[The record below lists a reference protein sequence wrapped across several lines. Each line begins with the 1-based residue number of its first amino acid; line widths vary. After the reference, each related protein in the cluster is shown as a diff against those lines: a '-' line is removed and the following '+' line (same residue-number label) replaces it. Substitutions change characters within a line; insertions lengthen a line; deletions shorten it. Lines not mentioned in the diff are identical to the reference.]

1 MGRLVGVARVRRLVV
16 HVGGWRWAGF
26 PGPSCPRAAAF
37 LPDHAQ
43 LALAT
48 ADGLGGEG
56 QREAQQVHFTPEGI
70 YLGGLLKKK
79 EREGMGGRKMKT
91 NDRKV
96 RERAEK
102 RVKRAEREMKTER
115 VERKIICHLRQR
127 IKASRRESYQ
137 ATRRETALLKCWHS
151 AVCESVRM
159 CALSGAGRKLGPFF
173 RIEGVYMSNSSDL
186 APSAFSANKGQLR
199 QLLFWA
205 CESLVCRHAGAEH
218 RISSENALV

>member
-1 MGRLVGVARVRRLVV
+1 MSEAGGGRGFLAPPAPEPPPFSQTTPSWLLRLLMDLEERARGRRSKSTL
-16 HVGGWRWAGF
+16 
-26 PGPSCPRAAAF
+26 
-37 LPDHAQ
+37 L
-43 LALAT
+43 L
-48 ADGLGGEG
+48 
-56 QREAQQVHFTPEGI
+56 RESILEACIKNF
-70 YLGGLLKKK
+70 KK
-79 EREGMGGRKMKT
+79 EGVGGRKMKT

-115 VERKIICHLRQR
+115 VGRKIICHLRQR

-173 RIEGVYMSNSSDL
+173 RIEGVFMSNSSDL
-186 APSAFSANKGQLR
+186 APSAFSANKRTITPASILGLRVSGVQTCRSGASDQL
-199 QLLFWA
+199 
-205 CESLVCRHAGAEH
+205 
-218 RISSENALV
+218 